1 MRLYNRDYQQLAQ
14 KCADCANAGISAV
27 SVEKKDETLTLTVDV
42 TVEGY
47 TEDDYYNGTGA
58 FVPVTAECRVID
70 VELSSLNDK
79 AKTPN
84 VDTARI
90 EKETEN
96 ILLTI

>member
-1 MRLYNRDYQQLAQ
+1 MKLYERDYAELAR

-27 SVEKKDETLTLTVDV
+27 SVEKKDETLILTVDV

-58 FVPVTAECRVID
+58 FIPTTAQCRILD
-70 VELSSLNDK
+70 IELSSLDENAK
-79 AKTPN
+79 APN

-90 EKETEN
+90 ECDTEK
-96 ILLTI
+96 ILLTL

>member
-1 MRLYNRDYQQLAQ
+1 MKLYERDYADLAR

-27 SVEKKDETLTLTVDV
+27 SVGKKDETLTLTVDV

-58 FVPVTAECRVID
+58 FIPVTAECRVID
-70 VELSSLNDK
+70 VELSSLDEK

-90 EKETEN
+90 EFETEK
-96 ILLTI
+96 ILLTL

>member
-1 MRLYNRDYQQLAQ
+1 MKLYERDYADLAR

-47 TEDDYYNGTGA
+47 MEDDYYNGTGG
-58 FVPVTAECRVID
+58 FIPVTAECRVIE
-70 VELSSLNDK
+70 VELSSLDEK
-79 AKTPN
+79 AKTPSI
-84 VDTARI
+84 DKARVEI
-90 EKETEN
+90 ETEK

>member
-1 MRLYNRDYQQLAQ
+1 MRLYERDYADLAR
-14 KCADCANAGISAV
+14 KCADCANAGIAYV

-42 TVEGY
+42 TVNGY
-47 TEDDYYNGTGA
+47 SEDDYYNGTGG
-58 FVPVTAECRVID
+58 FIPTRAECRVID

-90 EKETEN
+90 EKETEK

>member
-1 MRLYNRDYQQLAQ
+1 MRLYNRDYEQLVQ
-14 KCADCANAGISAV
+14 KCVDCANAGIS
-27 SVEKKDETLTLTVDV
+27 SISIDKKDETLTLTVDV

-58 FVPVTAECRVID
+58 FVPVTAECRILD
-70 VELSSLNDK
+70 IELSSLDEK

-90 EKETEN
+90 ETRTEQ
-96 ILLTI
+96 ILLTL